1 MKNLSELITVQI
13 ILYEEDYNLIEK
25 CLSNFVGL
33 EIVIIDNK
41 NDKNLKKQICEN
53 FKISKYICSNTNT
66 GYSRGHN
73 IASQYANT
81 KYIFILNA
89 DCLIN
94 KTSILDLINFIEK
107 DNKCGIVSP
116 TTYDDFGNLTYNGGV
131 FPENSEKINPIQIE
145 GNICVNT
152 VLGSSILIS
161 KKLFKELDGF
171 DENFFLYFS
180 DDDLCRKVK
189 QKKLSTVQV
198 FMSKAIHTHGI
209 IKVKNIYKKTFL
221 REFHF
226 TFDELYYYYKN
237 KINLSILNK
246 YRKKI
251 YIYLLKS
258 ILNVFLFRMKKSI
271 YYFARF
277 LAIIKFLRMS
287 K

>member
-107 DNKCGIVSP
+107 DNNV
-116 TTYDDFGNLTYNGGV
+116 
-131 FPENSEKINPIQIE
+131 
-145 GNICVNT
+145 
-152 VLGSSILIS
+152 
-161 KKLFKELDGF
+161 
-171 DENFFLYFS
+171 
-180 DDDLCRKVK
+180 
-189 QKKLSTVQV
+189 
-198 FMSKAIHTHGI
+198 
-209 IKVKNIYKKTFL
+209 
-221 REFHF
+221 
-226 TFDELYYYYKN
+226 ELYHQ
-237 KINLSILNK
+237 LPMMIL
-246 YRKKI
+246 
-251 YIYLLKS
+251 
-258 ILNVFLFRMKKSI
+258 
-271 YYFARF
+271 AT
-277 LAIIKFLRMS
+277 
-287 K
+287 

>member
-13 ILYEEDYNLIEK
+13 ILYEEDYNLIKK
-25 CLSNFVGL
+25 CLSNFMGL
-33 EIVIIDNK
+33 EIVIVDNK

-53 FKISKYICSNTNT
+53 FKISKYISSNTNT

-73 IASQYANT
+73 IASEYANS

-94 KTSILDLINFIEK
+94 KTSILDLINLIEK

-116 TTYDDFGNLTYNGGV
+116 TTYDGSGNLTYNGGN
-131 FPENSEKINPIQIE
+131 FPEYSKKINPIQIE

-161 KKLFKELDGF
+161 KKLFKEVGRF

-189 QKKLSTVQV
+189 QKKLSTIQV
-198 FMSKAIHTHGI
+198 FTSKAIHTHGI
-209 IKVKNIYKKTFL
+209 AKVKNVYKETFL

-237 KINLSILNK
+237 KINSSILNK
-246 YRKKI
+246 YSKTI

-258 ILNVFLFRMKKSI
+258 ILNIFLLRIKKSI

-277 LAIIKFLRMS
+277 LAIIKFLRIS